1 MSSDHDLMC
10 LLTALS
16 GVNRPSEPEGPNWI
30 GATASGTGILLRS
43 VSTVETLPG
52 ASSTLPT
59 MRYLP
64 LMSSHLLGG
73 TELQDMRCFGQ
84 ARSSLWAIAGDRDAE
99 LSGVRDG
106 PRFMSFP
113 VRASGRIQDVS
124 PLMPLPSRT
133 TPITSNNTAI
143 TVALFCVS
151 QLRRLSSGPVI
162 LLRAVM

>member
-1 MSSDHDLMC
+1 M
-10 LLTALS
+10 
-16 GVNRPSEPEGPNWI
+16 
-30 GATASGTGILLRS
+30 
-43 VSTVETLPG
+43 
-52 ASSTLPT
+52 
-59 MRYLP
+59 
-64 LMSSHLLGG
+64 
-73 TELQDMRCFGQ
+73 
-84 ARSSLWAIAGDRDAE
+84 WAIAGDRDAE

-162 LLRAVM
+162 LLRAVR